1 MTSDEQIDHI
11 VKLMLEG
18 EWKGARSHRELAAA
32 WGCHPRTVSYR
43 ANEAAAVCRRMGGDV
58 ESLVRAKLAEL
69 EQIADAAMNH
79 KRPIVVAGLVEL
91 HPAPDFKAAAKAT
104 RDYLEVLGAFNH
116 VKKTQDVPGDEVGKM
131 TPAEKL
137 EAHRKAVAEL
147 EQEIAGTKGDMH

>member
-79 KRPIVVAGLVEL
+79 KRPVVVGREVTLY
-91 HPAPDFKAAAKAT
+91 PAPDFKAAAKAT

-116 VKKTQDVPGDEVGKM
+116 VKKTQEMTATPENEEELWAKIEQLRKHRDEREGKV
-131 TPAEKL
+131 
-137 EAHRKAVAEL
+137 H
-147 EQEIAGTKGDMH
+147 